1 MLWQSFHFSK
11 SNKRGFFSHTL
22 ALTWAK
28 FLLEKFFE
36 KISPS
41 CCRIYT
47 KHFTFVSRKQL
58 SRRIIWFY
66 LVRAEVVLWWH
77 CLIFFAADRAKLFKN
92 GNSKTGTAR
101 SRKTARTGCTCF
113 CDGVSVLFHYQLS
126 APNQFSLLL
135 NMEQVNPCRP
145 VAFSQIEDCAGGFH
159 VTKHNSL

>member
-11 SNKRGFFSHTL
+11 LHKCGFSLHTIVFL
-22 ALTWAK
+22 GAK
-28 FLLEKFFE
+28 FLLEIFFE

-77 CLIFFAADRAKLFKN
+77 CLIFFGVDGAKLSKN
-92 GNSKTGTAR
+92 GNFKTSTAR
-101 SRKTARTGCTCF
+101 SRKTARPGCNVF
-113 CDGVSVLFHYQLS
+113 LMVLVLFHHQLPAS
-126 APNQFSLLL
+126 
-135 NMEQVNPCRP
+135 
-145 VAFSQIEDCAGGFH
+145 H
-159 VTKHNSL
+159 